1 MAKQPPRIKAALAV
15 DPLDGGERIV
25 LVVKSAD
32 REAFQDL
39 LMKVKALPGARFDW
53 DEKVWHLP
61 LTKRNADKV
70 IAMAAEE
77 NVEIAPLLAAWIA
90 DRSYL
95 ERLVALEAAVAELRE
110 AMHAPEG
117 SATPPF

>member
-15 DPLDGGERIV
+15 DPQDGGERIV

-53 DEKVWHLP
+53 DEKVWHVTA
-61 LTKRNADKV
+61 TKRNADRI
-70 IAMAAEE
+70 IALGAEE

-90 DRSYL
+90 DRSIL
-95 ERLVALEAAVAELRE
+95 ERLAVLEAAVAQLQE
-110 AMHAPEG
+110 ASSLTAAE
-117 SATPPF
+117 PPF

>member
-1 MAKQPPRIKAALAV
+1 MSRQPVIKAALQLHT
-15 DPLDGGERIV
+15 DGERLV
-25 LVVKSAD
+25 LVIKSAD
-32 REAFQDL
+32 RTAFADL
-39 LMKVKALPGARFDW
+39 LAKVRATSASFDW

-110 AMHAPEG
+110 ALHSPEG
-117 SATPPF
+117 AATPPF